1 MTDGGEDGNAAAPR
15 GPARRR
21 GPVRASLD
29 ADEFI
34 ALMHGSDPVRVELTR
49 LENELRGRFHG
60 PCLFISC
67 FDFSSLQRFL
77 GFFVVEGVFICLRFF
92 LAGVR
97 QGEGAR
103 GGADGDTRAAPVGEG
118 AGEGRRGGNPQLLS
132 STICLSCYY
141 VDNIYSLQSLER
153 EGEKCPEKEIDERER
168 KNRLL
173 LF

>member
-60 PCLFISC
+60 LCLFSSC
-67 FDFSSLQRFL
+67 FVFPHCS
-77 GFFVVEGVFICLRFF
+77 GF
-92 LAGVR
+92 
-97 QGEGAR
+97 
-103 GGADGDTRAAPVGEG
+103 
-118 AGEGRRGGNPQLLS
+118 
-132 STICLSCYY
+132 
-141 VDNIYSLQSLER
+141 
-153 EGEKCPEKEIDERER
+153 
-168 KNRLL
+168 
-173 LF
+173 